1 MSLDGAQVFPNPVYS
16 PCMIAKAGC
25 FVVLAGMA
33 VGCGASDGPPRA
45 QVSAQIPLAAD
56 SPLAL
61 TAHAALV
68 RAGAGFV
75 LAGLDGNIVRWGRLS
90 EDGLIVGESQFTL
103 PEAPALMPDGRTLG
117 PVFAVTQKVAPGD
130 QLVAAML
137 VEKAG
142 SPNTYEVVAFVHDQA
157 TSVAPSRHVLGDLV
171 ASAQSGTI
179 RVVASSPPSGK
190 TAVVLWGT
198 GGQAAPLKY
207 QVLGSDGVAVGD
219 VQKLLDNPD
228 PTKIPLWDCVDVTQS
243 FDGVAITLVEDASA
257 DVPLPLWHRFDLDD
271 QGSTRN
277 DVSIYIRWG
286 QVADCRIT
294 SSPTPVAGG
303 YLAVWQNSKSSG
315 GTYFAH
321 MTPPPADAGFDEQP
335 EVSSNPLLASERYG
349 GYSRMPKLLWAAPID
364 TGFEFTVGMLSS
376 KGPVV
381 MGFNLFSDPKGKTLR
396 LPSAAGRVGP
406 VSSWVGAD
414 ATWVTYLDM
423 PVQAR
428 TAPATR
434 LLVKVTPS
442 PAK

>member
-1 MSLDGAQVFPNPVYS
+1 
-16 PCMIAKAGC
+16 MIAKAGC

-33 VGCGASDGPPRA
+33 VGCGGSDGPPRA
-45 QVSAQIPLAAD
+45 QVSAQIPLATS

-61 TAHAALV
+61 TANALLM
-68 RAGAGFV
+68 RAGTGFV
-75 LAGLDGNIVRWGRLS
+75 LAGLDGNTVRWGRVS
-90 EDGLIVGESQFTL
+90 NEGLIVGESQFNL
-103 PEAPALMPDGRTLG
+103 PEAPALMPDGRALG
-117 PVFAVTQKVAPGD
+117 PVFAVTQKVEPGD

-142 SPNTYEVVAFVHDQA
+142 NPNTYEAIAFVHDQGA
-157 TSVAPSRHVLGDLV
+157 SVASSRHVLGDLV

-179 RVVASSPPSGK
+179 RVVAGSPPSGK
-190 TAVVLWGT
+190 TAVILWGT
-198 GGQAAPLKY
+198 GGQAAPINY
-207 QVLGSDGVAVGD
+207 QVLGADGAAVGD
-219 VQKLLDNPD
+219 VRRLLDNPD
-228 PTKIPLWDCVDVTQS
+228 PTKIPRWDCVDVTQG
-243 FDGVAITLVEDASA
+243 FDGVAITLVEDATSESL
-257 DVPLPLWHRFDLDD
+257 LPLWHRVDLNDD
-271 QGSTRN
+271 GSPRN

-321 MTPPPADAGFDEQP
+321 MSPPPADAGFDEQP

-364 TGFEFTVGMLSS
+364 TGFEFTVGMLGS
-376 KGPVV
+376 KGPEVR
-381 MGFNLFSDPKGKTLR
+381 GFNLFSDPKGKTLH
-396 LPSAAGRVGP
+396 LPSAAGKVGP
-406 VSSWVGAD
+406 VSSWVGTD

-423 PVQAR
+423 PDEVA
-428 TAPATR
+428 TTPATR
-434 LLVKVTPS
+434 FLVKVTPS